1 MIFDR
6 VNKLVDIMLIRTFL
20 MSPQVH
26 SCKFLHKIW
35 SSTFLY
41 QHKLPPQRSSP
52 EVASVSWST
61 DIWNQ
66 QILTY
71 LKKKNRFF
79 QPTLDLY
86 LCVSSNHTTFY
97 GWEKLLLS
105 CLNCAGQVV
114 SEWNEQFALPPK
126 PPWACVECNSIVFA
140 VSQKCLLFPQ
150 FDYFNPTVSVFT

>member
-1 MIFDR
+1 
-6 VNKLVDIMLIRTFL
+6 

-52 EVASVSWST
+52 KVASVSWST

-71 LKKKNRFF
+71 LKKKIDF
-79 QPTLDLY
+79 
-86 LCVSSNHTTFY
+86 SSQHWTCTFVFLATIPHFMVE
-97 GWEKLLLS
+97 EKLLLS

-150 FDYFNPTVSVFT
+150 FDYFNPTVSVFTWVISNFDPRCSWDFSV